1 MKPISKTNPKR
12 RHLAKR
18 AKVLAQR
25 VLRRRRLLN
34 QMKRYFITGLLIWIP
49 LVITVWVIALI
60 VSTLDQ
66 SLNLL
71 PKSMDPRLTLGL
83 SVPGYGTLLTLTVIF
98 ITGVL
103 AANFMGQ
110 KIVRLW
116 EKILSR
122 IPIVS
127 SVYGS
132 VKQVSDTLFSQ
143 EGNAFRKALLV
154 EYPRRGAYTIAFL
167 TGTPSS
173 ELLPV
178 LKEKEQT
185 DDEWISVYVPTTPN
199 PTSGF
204 FLMMPKSQTFELT
217 MSVDEALKY
226 IISMGVVSPPTT
238 AFCEQSQPLEKNHA
252 NTLLQ

>member
-1 MKPISKTNPKR
+1 
-12 RHLAKR
+12 
-18 AKVLAQR
+18 
-25 VLRRRRLLN
+25 
-34 QMKRYFITGLLIWIP
+34 MKRYFITGLLIWIP

-98 ITGVL
+98 ITGFL
-103 AANFMGQ
+103 AHNFIGQ
-110 KIVRLW
+110 KIVHAW
-116 EKILSR
+116 EHVLSR

-132 VKQVSDTLFSQ
+132 VKQVADTLFSQ
-143 EGNAFRKALLV
+143 DANAFRQALLV

-167 TGTPSS
+167 TGTPSE

-178 LKEKEQT
+178 LKDKEKT
-185 DDEWISVYVPTTPN
+185 DEEWVSVYVPTTPN

-204 FLMMPKSQTFELT
+204 FLMMPKSQTFELK

-226 IISMGVVSPPTT
+226 IISMGVVAPPVPNNPET
-238 AFCEQSQPLEKNHA
+238 LEKNHDE
-252 NTLLQ
+252 NPLLQ